1 MQCGRGRG
9 IGEILDGY
17 EECEVLKAFQ
27 PRHAHSLQAAR
38 VGVAS
43 PCSQPEEVPPVVGV
57 RQPMGAPPTR
67 QGVAEQLVRDLT
79 DSGSRSESNLLEL
92 SLGELAGRVAQVS
105 WLNFI

>member
-17 EECEVLKAFQ
+17 EECEVPKAFQ

-43 PCSQPEEVPPVVGV
+43 PCSQPEEVPLVVGV
-57 RQPMGAPPTR
+57 RQPMWRR
-67 QGVAEQLVRDLT
+67 QQGKVW
-79 DSGSRSESNLLEL
+79 L
-92 SLGELAGRVAQVS
+92 SSSFVT
-105 WLNFI
+105 